1 MVVFIAGL
9 CLLIRA
15 ALRRTLNENSEN
27 VDSFF
32 AKAEEGKEVLR
43 LSAVISSKCH
53 ATYLI
58 NSVRLV
64 IVYDANLASIRERDH
79 LCILDVHHVLDW

>member
-1 MVVFIAGL
+1 MIIFTARL

-15 ALRRTLNENSEN
+15 ALRRTLDENPEN
-27 VDSFF
+27 VDGFF

-43 LSAVISSKCH
+43 LSAVISSKSH

-64 IVYDANLASIRERDH
+64 IVYDANLASICERDH
-79 LCILDVHHVLDW
+79 LGILDVHHVLDW

>member
-1 MVVFIAGL
+1 MIIFTARL

-27 VDSFF
+27 VDGFF
-32 AKAEEGKEVLR
+32 AKAEEGKEV
-43 LSAVISSKCH
+43 
-53 ATYLI
+53 LI

-79 LCILDVHHVLDW
+79 LGILDVHHVLDW